1 LTGANFSLAGLV
13 AGDTINITQT
23 AGTFNSKDVANANTV
38 TASLATG
45 DFTAGG
51 STLVS
56 NYSLPTS
63 ASGAGHITAV
73 ALTASIIGDPT
84 RPYNG
89 NTNAI
94 LTGANFSLAGLVA
107 GDTINI
113 TQTAGTYNSKDVANA
128 NTVTAT
134 LGPGDF
140 MAGGSTLVSNYNLP
154 TGASGPGHIGK
165 TSATIEVTSYSLNYD
180 GGAHTAAGTA
190 KGVLN
195 ESLSGLDVSG
205 TTHTNAGDYPN
216 DPWTFTD
223 VTGNY
228 NNDSSTVHDHIN
240 KATPIVAVT
249 FAASSIP
256 YDANGHAAS
265 ATVTGVSGTLAVP
278 ANGSVTISYK
288 KNVTVF
294 AGTPTDAASYTA
306 SAHFSSSN
314 SNYNDADSTVDA
326 LLTINRANTATTVT
340 SSPNPSTLGQSITF
354 KAVVSNMQTSPVPT
368 GSVQFQIDN
377 SNFGAPVL
385 LSGGIASIS
394 VSSLTAGNHVVVANY
409 LLSSDGNFNNSSGSL
424 SGGQNVQYSFI
435 GFFAPIDNLPVLN
448 SVKAGQTIPVKWQLK
463 DVNGNLISD
472 IGSLAANGLVS
483 GPIACNAT
491 DLTLPVEETLSSPG
505 ATVFRFDG
513 AQFIYNWQTLK
524 SYTGCRLLQVTLTDG
539 TQHFAKF
546 QFK

>member
-1 LTGANFSLAGLV
+1 
-13 AGDTINITQT
+13 
-23 AGTFNSKDVANANTV
+23 
-38 TASLATG
+38 
-45 DFTAGG
+45 
-51 STLVS
+51 
-56 NYSLPTS
+56 
-63 ASGAGHITAV
+63 
-73 ALTASIIGDPT
+73 
-84 RPYNG
+84 
-89 NTNAI
+89 
-94 LTGANFSLAGLVA
+94 
-107 GDTINI
+107 
-113 TQTAGTYNSKDVANA
+113 
-128 NTVTAT
+128 
-134 LGPGDF
+134 
-140 MAGGSTLVSNYNLP
+140 
-154 TGASGPGHIGK
+154 
-165 TSATIEVTSYSLNYD
+165 
-180 GGAHTAAGTA
+180 
-190 KGVLN
+190 
-195 ESLSGLDVSG
+195 
-205 TTHTNAGDYPN
+205 
-216 DPWTFTD
+216 
-223 VTGNY
+223 
-228 NNDSSTVHDHIN
+228 
-240 KATPIVAVT
+240 
-249 FAASSIP
+249 
-256 YDANGHAAS
+256 
-265 ATVTGVSGTLAVP
+265 
-278 ANGSVTISYK
+278 
-288 KNVTVF
+288 
-294 AGTPTDAASYTA
+294 
-306 SAHFSSSN
+306 
-314 SNYNDADSTVDA
+314 
-326 LLTINRANTATTVT
+326 VT

-513 AQFIYNWQTLK
+513 AQFIYNWQTPK